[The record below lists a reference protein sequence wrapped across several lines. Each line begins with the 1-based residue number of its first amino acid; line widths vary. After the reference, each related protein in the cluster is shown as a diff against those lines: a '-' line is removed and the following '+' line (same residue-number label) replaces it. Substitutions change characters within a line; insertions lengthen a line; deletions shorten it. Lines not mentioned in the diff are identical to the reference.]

1 MYKKIIALMVC
12 LFGIMCLSG
21 CDLFAIDTAELL
33 SPPMLS
39 GELKPIADVI
49 TKTAGEGYS
58 LKYPSRGDYRSA
70 VVREDIDGDGILE
83 AFAFYSV
90 TDGETVTMNI
100 NAIAKR
106 NGEWES
112 VATQK
117 IVAASVDKIQFCD
130 LDGNGIKEILV
141 GWEIYGTSE
150 MRLAVYGFT
159 ENTLTQRMLQ
169 KYTHF
174 ETCDLDD
181 DDRYE
186 IFLINADIGGVG
198 NTASLFAL
206 TDSGITQI
214 SSCALDSASKTFN
227 EPVISSLSNGKP
239 AIYID
244 EIKGVGA
251 VTEVIF
257 LEKGILVNPL
267 YSEETK
273 ETTATLRSVSFSAT
287 DINDDGI
294 YEIPIQESVPS
305 VLTNDANEMLYLTNW
320 CSFNGETLT
329 IQRTDMINVNDG
341 YSYTVPARFIGN
353 IAVLKNTSAHIREI
367 YEYNSEEGTIGS
379 SLVLLKAISTAEWK
393 EETLRGT
400 NGAEIIKRDGM
411 VFVAYISDT
420 AKARAI
426 TIDTV
431 KSSFSLFE

>member
-1 MYKKIIALMVC
+1 MCKRFMALVVC

-49 TKTAGEGYS
+49 NKTAGDGYS
-58 LKYPSRGDYRSA
+58 FKYPSRGDYRSA

-90 TDGETVTMNI
+90 TDGETVTMHI
-100 NAIAKR
+100 NAITKR
-106 NGEWES
+106 NGEWVS

-117 IVAASVDKIQFCD
+117 IVAASVDKIDFCD

-150 MRLAVYGFT
+150 MRLAVYGFE

-181 DDRYE
+181 DDKYE
-186 IFLINADIGGVG
+186 ILLINADIGSG

-206 TDSGITQI
+206 TDNGITQI
-214 SSCALDSASKTFN
+214 SACALDSTSKTFD
-227 EPVISSLSNGKP
+227 EPIISTLSNGKP
-239 AIYID
+239 AVYID

-257 LEKGILVNPL
+257 LEKGSLVNPL
-267 YSEETK
+267 YSSETK
-273 ETTATLRSVSFSAT
+273 ETSATLRSVTFRVT
-287 DINDDGI
+287 DIAGDGI
-294 YEIPIQESVPS
+294 YEIPIQENVPS
-305 VLTNDANEMLYLTNW
+305 VITNDANEILYLTNW

-329 IQRTDMINVNDG
+329 VQRTDMINVIDG
-341 YSYTVPARFIGN
+341 YSYTVPARLIGK
-353 IAVLKNTSAHIREI
+353 IAVLKNTATHIREI
-367 YEYNSEEGTIGS
+367 YEYNAEEETIGS
-379 SLVLLKAISTAEWK
+379 SLILFKAVSADQWQ
-393 EETLRGT
+393 EEVLRGT
-400 NGAEIIKRDGM
+400 DGQEIMKRDDT

-420 AKARAI
+420 AKVQGI

-431 KSSFSLFE
+431 KSSFSIFE

>member
-1 MYKKIIALMVC
+1 MCKRFIALIVC

-39 GELKPIADVI
+39 GELKPIADAI
-49 TKTAGEGYS
+49 TKTAGDGYS
-58 LKYPSRGDYRSA
+58 FKYPSRGDYRSA

-90 TDGETVTMNI
+90 TDGETVTMHI
-100 NAIAKR
+100 NAITKR
-106 NGEWES
+106 NGEWVS

-117 IVAASVDKIQFCD
+117 IVAASVDKIEFCD

-150 MRLAVYGFT
+150 MRLAVYGFE

-181 DDRYE
+181 DDKYE
-186 IFLINADIGGVG
+186 ILLINADIGSG

-206 TDSGITQI
+206 TDNGITQI
-214 SSCALDSASKTFN
+214 SACALDSTSKTFD
-227 EPVISSLSNGKP
+227 EPIISTLSNGKP
-239 AIYID
+239 AVYID

-257 LEKGILVNPL
+257 LEKGSLVNPL
-267 YSEETK
+267 YSSETK
-273 ETTATLRSVSFSAT
+273 ETSATLRSVTFRVT
-287 DINDDGI
+287 DIAGDGI
-294 YEIPIQESVPS
+294 YEIPIQENVPS
-305 VLTNDANEMLYLTNW
+305 VITNDANEILYLTNW

-329 IQRTDMINVNDG
+329 VQRTDMINVIDG
-341 YSYTVPARFIGN
+341 YSYTVPARLIGK
-353 IAVLKNTSAHIREI
+353 IAVLKNTATHIREI
-367 YEYNSEEGTIGS
+367 YEYNAEEETIGL
-379 SLVLLKAISTAEWK
+379 SLILFKAVSADQWQ
-393 EETLRGT
+393 EEVLRGT
-400 NGAEIIKRDGM
+400 DGQEIMKRDDT

-420 AKARAI
+420 AKVQGI

-431 KSSFSLFE
+431 KSSFSIFE

>member
-1 MYKKIIALMVC
+1 MYKRLIVLIVC

-49 TKTAGEGYS
+49 SKTAGDGYS

-70 VVREDIDGDGILE
+70 VIREDIDGDGILE

-106 NGEWES
+106 NGEWKS
-112 VATQK
+112 VSTQK
-117 IVAASVDKIQFCD
+117 IVAASVDKIEFCD

-150 MRLAVYGFT
+150 MRLAVYGFA

-186 IFLINADIGGVG
+186 IFIINADIGAG

-206 TDSGITQI
+206 TDNGITQI
-214 SSCALDSASKTFN
+214 SACALDSASKTFN
-227 EPVISSLSNGKP
+227 EPVISTLSNGKP
-239 AIYID
+239 AVYID

-257 LEKGILVNPL
+257 LEKGSLVNPL
-267 YSEETK
+267 YSAESK
-273 ETTATLRSVSFSAT
+273 ETIATLRSVSFSVT
-287 DINDDGI
+287 DITGDGI
-294 YEIPIQESVPS
+294 YEIPIQEYVPS
-305 VLTNDANEMLYLTNW
+305 VITNDANEMLYLTNW

-329 IQRTDMINVNDG
+329 VQQTDMINVIDG
-341 YSYTVPARFIGN
+341 YSYTVPARLIGK
-353 IAVLKNTSAHIREI
+353 IAVLKNTSTHVREL
-367 YEYNSEEGTIGS
+367 YEYNSEQATIGS
-379 SLVLLKAISTAEWK
+379 SLVLFKAVPNAEWK
-393 EETLRGT
+393 EEALRGT
-400 NGAEIIKRDGM
+400 DGEEIIKRDGT

-420 AKARAI
+420 AKAQGI

-431 KSSFSLFE
+431 KASFSLFE

>member
-1 MYKKIIALMVC
+1 MCKRFMALVVC

-49 TKTAGEGYS
+49 NKTAGDGYS
-58 LKYPSRGDYRSA
+58 FKYPSRGDYRSA

-90 TDGETVTMNI
+90 TDGETVTMHI
-100 NAIAKR
+100 NAITKR
-106 NGEWES
+106 NGEWVS

-117 IVAASVDKIQFCD
+117 IVAASVDKIDFCD

-150 MRLAVYGFT
+150 MRLAVYGFE

-181 DDRYE
+181 DDKYE
-186 IFLINADIGGVG
+186 ILLINADIGSG

-206 TDSGITQI
+206 TDNGITQI
-214 SSCALDSASKTFN
+214 SACALDSTSKTFD
-227 EPVISSLSNGKP
+227 EPIISTLSNGKP
-239 AIYID
+239 AVYID

-257 LEKGILVNPL
+257 LEKGSLVNPL
-267 YSEETK
+267 YSSETK
-273 ETTATLRSVSFSAT
+273 ETSATLRSVTFRVT
-287 DINDDGI
+287 DIAGDGI
-294 YEIPIQESVPS
+294 YEIPIQENVPS
-305 VLTNDANEMLYLTNW
+305 VITNDANEILYLTNW

-329 IQRTDMINVNDG
+329 VQRTDMINVIDG
-341 YSYTVPARFIGN
+341 YSYTVPARLIGK
-353 IAVLKNTSAHIREI
+353 IAVLKNTATHIREI
-367 YEYNSEEGTIGS
+367 YEYNAEEETIGL
-379 SLVLLKAISTAEWK
+379 SLILFKAVSADQWQ
-393 EETLRGT
+393 EEVLRGT
-400 NGAEIIKRDGM
+400 DGQEIMKRDDT

-420 AKARAI
+420 AKVQGI

-431 KSSFSLFE
+431 KSSFSIFE

>member
-1 MYKKIIALMVC
+1 MCKRFIALIVC
-12 LFGIMCLSG
+12 IFGIMCLSG

-49 TKTAGEGYS
+49 NKTAGDGYS
-58 LKYPSRGDYRSA
+58 FKYPSRGDYRSA

-90 TDGETVTMNI
+90 TDGETVTMHI
-100 NAIAKR
+100 NAITKR
-106 NGEWES
+106 NGEWVS

-117 IVAASVDKIQFCD
+117 IVAASVDKIDFCD

-150 MRLAVYGFT
+150 MRLAVYGFE

-181 DDRYE
+181 DDKYE
-186 IFLINADIGGVG
+186 ILLINADIGSG

-206 TDSGITQI
+206 TDNGITQI
-214 SSCALDSASKTFN
+214 SACALDSTSKTFD
-227 EPVISSLSNGKP
+227 EPIISTLSNGKP
-239 AIYID
+239 AVYID

-257 LEKGILVNPL
+257 LEKGSLVNPL
-267 YSEETK
+267 YSSETK
-273 ETTATLRSVSFSAT
+273 ETSATLRSVTFRVT
-287 DINDDGI
+287 DIAGDGI
-294 YEIPIQESVPS
+294 YEIPIQENVPS
-305 VLTNDANEMLYLTNW
+305 VITNDANEILYLTNW

-329 IQRTDMINVNDG
+329 VQRTDMINVIDG
-341 YSYTVPARFIGN
+341 YSYTVPARLIGK
-353 IAVLKNTSAHIREI
+353 IAVLKNTATHIREI
-367 YEYNSEEGTIGS
+367 YEYNAEEETIGL
-379 SLVLLKAISTAEWK
+379 SLILFKAVSADQWQ
-393 EETLRGT
+393 EEVLRGT
-400 NGAEIIKRDGM
+400 DGQEIMKRDDT

-420 AKARAI
+420 AKVQGI

-431 KSSFSLFE
+431 KSSFSIFE